1 MYVVKINIYHFYALI
16 KHAFLPNILFDTV
29 NSMAFPN
36 PLDPLS
42 RYPNYQT
49 GAAEYGPIPPFGL
62 NPKDP
67 LNLAPNPFSA
77 DSKGDPVFN
86 PMMGMGIPGMGMPGM
101 MPGMPMPSPL
111 LGPNFPSKV
120 MIPAPT
126 AAQRVPPFGSFIP
139 PMPSM
144 MPFGGPMNPMMPFG
158 GMPGMQ
164 NQPPQYG
171 FFNKDDVNN
180 QLPGPNGSLTQ
191 PGPAMPYGYNKFD
204 PANMWP
210 IPDKMTKKERTK
222 MMKKMAKQ
230 PQNVYAPYVYDRN
243 QPPPPPPGMF
253 PAFPTAQGFP
263 FSM

>member
-1 MYVVKINIYHFYALI
+1 
-16 KHAFLPNILFDTV
+16 
-29 NSMAFPN
+29 MAFFNPKDVLNRFPN
-36 PLDPLS
+36 F
-42 RYPNYQT
+42 QT
-49 GAAEYGPIPPFGL
+49 GAAEYGPIPPGGM
-62 NPKDP
+62 NPYDL
-67 LNLAPNPFSA
+67 LNLAPNPLSS

-86 PMMGMGIPGMGMPGM
+86 PMMAMPGMMPPFPGFPGM
-101 MPGMPMPSPL
+101 MPGMPPMPSPL
-111 LGPNFPSKV
+111 LGPNFHPKI

-164 NQPPQYG
+164 QPPQYG
-171 FFNKDDVNN
+171 FPNADDVNN

-191 PGPAMPYGYNKFD
+191 PGPAMPYGYNKYD

-210 IPDKMTKKERTK
+210 IPGKMSKKERAK

-230 PQNVYAPYVYDRN
+230 PQSVYAPYAYDRN

-253 PAFPTAQGFP
+253 PAFPMAQGFP